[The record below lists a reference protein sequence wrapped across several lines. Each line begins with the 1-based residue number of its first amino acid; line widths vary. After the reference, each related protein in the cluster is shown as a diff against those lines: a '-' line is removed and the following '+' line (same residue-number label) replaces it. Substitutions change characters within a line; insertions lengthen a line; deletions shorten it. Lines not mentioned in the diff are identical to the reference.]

1 MEIIVSCALC
11 TLCKAIVLVR
21 SLDWRLLYRRQFLR
35 SKDVAQED
43 DDAGLVE
50 GAPPVHIF
58 SIIKRDSLF
67 VSNFVLVFLFLHFEG
82 WIISLMKV
90 K

>member
-35 SKDVAQED
+35 SKEVAQED
-43 DDAGLVE
+43 DNAGLVE
-50 GAPPVHIF
+50 GAE
-58 SIIKRDSLF
+58 DSLKRRT
-67 VSNFVLVFLFLHFEG
+67 NPR
-82 WIISLMKV
+82 IR
-90 K
+90 